1 MKRCLIIIIAI
12 IVLIPLTL
20 NAQSIY
26 DLDLGIHQG
35 LSGQDEEGGF
45 VDVFSV
51 GPDFGF
57 YLIPTAVFSG
67 LRLTFDA
74 VDFFRFGA
82 FGCSVVDI
90 DNYDTDLF
98 FFDNITTY
106 FGGFAG
112 LFYRVDKFTAGFDF
126 SVGFAY
132 NIMLYPR
139 IFIEYDIVKALKL
152 GIFGGYMMTTGD
164 ELIHNI
170 VGGITIRF
178 NIYF

>member
-1 MKRCLIIIIAI
+1 MKRYLIIIITL
-12 IVLIPLTL
+12 LIFIPMTL
-20 NAQSIY
+20 NAQSLPY
-26 DLDLGIHQG
+26 ADFGIHQQI
-35 LSGQDEEGGF
+35 SEQDEEGGF
-45 VDVFSV
+45 IDVFSV

-57 YLIPTAVFSG
+57 YLVPTAVFSG

-74 VDFFRFGA
+74 IDFFRFGA
-82 FGCSVVDI
+82 FGCCVVDI
-90 DNYDTDLF
+90 DNYDSDLF
-98 FFDNITTY
+98 FFDNVTTY

-112 LFYRVDKFTAGFDF
+112 LFYRMGKFIAGFDF
-126 SVGFAY
+126 SVGLAY

-139 IFIEYDIVKALKL
+139 IFIEYDIIKVLKM

-164 ELIHNI
+164 QLIHNI